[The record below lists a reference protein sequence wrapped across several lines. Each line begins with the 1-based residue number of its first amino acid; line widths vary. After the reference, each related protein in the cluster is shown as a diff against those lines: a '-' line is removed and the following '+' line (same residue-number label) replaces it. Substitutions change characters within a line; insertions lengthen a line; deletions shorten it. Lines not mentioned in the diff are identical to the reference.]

1 MCSTSLYPHWIG
13 AGVSSVVY
21 RTSSDRVLKC
31 ARQGKSSEIEHEHI
45 ILERLGQ
52 HPLIIKSFG
61 LKAMGELILEYQPS
75 ELRDVLLSKTHIHRE
90 KWAIQIAEALFHVH
104 ANNVIHRDLN
114 SRNIRIQT
122 SEDTVL
128 CDFAG
133 SSLDGHIATGVR
145 GEVRFCRLPYH
156 SMATVQ
162 DDLFA
167 LGSVLYELS
176 TGSVPYA
183 TLEDEEVIRRYSDK
197 IFPPVHHLPMGK
209 IITNCWNDTYQGTN
223 ELLFDL
229 QKLVQNDFTTRHRYG
244 LLFKGFILILFLWM
258 AVVSI

>member
-1 MCSTSLYPHWIG
+1 MSPTNSYPHWTG
-13 AGVSSVVY
+13 TGTSSVVW
-21 RTSSDRVLKC
+21 RISPDRVAKC
-31 ARQGKSSEIEHEHI
+31 HRPGQLCEIEHEHR

-61 LKAMGELILEYQPS
+61 LEAGQLFLEYHPR
-75 ELRDVLLSKTHIHRE
+75 ELRNVLLSRTHIHRE
-90 KWAIQIAEALFHVH
+90 KWALQIAEVLFHVH
-104 ANNVIHRDLN
+104 AKNIIHRDLN
-114 SRNIRIQT
+114 SRNIRIQV
-122 SEDTVL
+122 SEDIVL

-133 SSLDGHIATGVR
+133 SSLDGLTATGVR

-183 TLEDEEVIRRYSDK
+183 TLEDKEVIRRYSDK
-197 IFPPVHHLPMGK
+197 IFPPVDHLPMGK
-209 IITNCWNDTYQGTN
+209 IITNCWNDSYQYTN
-223 ELLFDL
+223 EVLFDL
-229 QKLVQNDFTTRHRYG
+229 V
-244 LLFKGFILILFLWM
+244 
-258 AVVSI
+258 